1 MKVIAITGRSG
12 SGKSTVSAYYGS
24 LGYPVLDADRT
35 AREVTRPGGPCLAQL
50 CDAFGSDILLP
61 DGTLDRGC
69 LAARAFATP
78 EGTRR
83 LTDITHPA
91 IIRELLDSVAA
102 AQSTGVPFVFVDG
115 AVIVGEAFE
124 QYCDAIIVVTAS
136 EREAVSRIVL
146 RDGISKQAA
155 RMRLAAQTPEDVL
168 RAAADYIIAIR
179 ETGGICARR
188 RRRCWNVCS
197 QRRRMEQKKKH
208 NRNIYIV
215 LAVVLCL
222 AGVFFVKDAVRAVEE
237 MAYPRTYAAL
247 VQQYAAEYGVDEN
260 KVYAI
265 IRTES
270 GFKPEAE
277 SKVGA
282 RGLMQITDETFL
294 WIKSKIAPGE
304 EITFDDLF
312 DPAVNIRFGTYLLAT
327 CLARYDGDFSTAAA
341 AYHSGMGLVDSLL
354 QKAEYSAD
362 GKTLTAFPY
371 EQMNLYVHK
380 VNKNYQKYLALYAQ
394 DEGV

>member
-1 MKVIAITGRSG
+1 
-12 SGKSTVSAYYGS
+12 
-24 LGYPVLDADRT
+24 
-35 AREVTRPGGPCLAQL
+35 
-50 CDAFGSDILLP
+50 
-61 DGTLDRGC
+61 
-69 LAARAFATP
+69 
-78 EGTRR
+78 
-83 LTDITHPA
+83 
-91 IIRELLDSVAA
+91 
-102 AQSTGVPFVFVDG
+102 
-115 AVIVGEAFE
+115 
-124 QYCDAIIVVTAS
+124 
-136 EREAVSRIVL
+136 
-146 RDGISKQAA
+146 
-155 RMRLAAQTPEDVL
+155 
-168 RAAADYIIAIR
+168 
-179 ETGGICARR
+179 
-188 RRRCWNVCS
+188 
-197 QRRRMEQKKKH
+197 MEQKKKH

-270 GFKPEAE
+270 
-277 SKVGA
+277 
-282 RGLMQITDETFL
+282 
-294 WIKSKIAPGE
+294 
-304 EITFDDLF
+304 
-312 DPAVNIRFGTYLLAT
+312 TYLLAT

>member
-1 MKVIAITGRSG
+1 
-12 SGKSTVSAYYGS
+12 
-24 LGYPVLDADRT
+24 
-35 AREVTRPGGPCLAQL
+35 
-50 CDAFGSDILLP
+50 
-61 DGTLDRGC
+61 
-69 LAARAFATP
+69 
-78 EGTRR
+78 
-83 LTDITHPA
+83 
-91 IIRELLDSVAA
+91 
-102 AQSTGVPFVFVDG
+102 
-115 AVIVGEAFE
+115 
-124 QYCDAIIVVTAS
+124 
-136 EREAVSRIVL
+136 
-146 RDGISKQAA
+146 
-155 RMRLAAQTPEDVL
+155 
-168 RAAADYIIAIR
+168 
-179 ETGGICARR
+179 
-188 RRRCWNVCS
+188 
-197 QRRRMEQKKKH
+197 MEQKKKH

-294 WIKSKIAPGE
+294 WIKSKIAPGDE
-304 EITFDDLF
+304 VTSENFFLSLHDARSGS
-312 DPAVNIRFGTYLLAT
+312 AVVASCIANSGGGFYP
-327 CLARYDGDFSTAAA
+327 AAA

>member
-1 MKVIAITGRSG
+1 
-12 SGKSTVSAYYGS
+12 
-24 LGYPVLDADRT
+24 
-35 AREVTRPGGPCLAQL
+35 
-50 CDAFGSDILLP
+50 
-61 DGTLDRGC
+61 
-69 LAARAFATP
+69 
-78 EGTRR
+78 
-83 LTDITHPA
+83 
-91 IIRELLDSVAA
+91 
-102 AQSTGVPFVFVDG
+102 
-115 AVIVGEAFE
+115 
-124 QYCDAIIVVTAS
+124 
-136 EREAVSRIVL
+136 
-146 RDGISKQAA
+146 
-155 RMRLAAQTPEDVL
+155 
-168 RAAADYIIAIR
+168 
-179 ETGGICARR
+179 
-188 RRRCWNVCS
+188 
-197 QRRRMEQKKKH
+197 MEQKKKH

-327 CLARYDGDFSTAAA
+327 CLARYDGDFSTRRRRTTAAW
-341 AYHSGMGLVDSLL
+341 GLWTVCCRRRNILRMEKLL
-354 QKAEYSAD
+354 RH
-362 GKTLTAFPY
+362 FP
-371 EQMNLYVHK
+371 MSR
-380 VNKNYQKYLALYAQ
+380 
-394 DEGV
+394 

>member
-1 MKVIAITGRSG
+1 
-12 SGKSTVSAYYGS
+12 
-24 LGYPVLDADRT
+24 
-35 AREVTRPGGPCLAQL
+35 
-50 CDAFGSDILLP
+50 
-61 DGTLDRGC
+61 
-69 LAARAFATP
+69 
-78 EGTRR
+78 
-83 LTDITHPA
+83 
-91 IIRELLDSVAA
+91 
-102 AQSTGVPFVFVDG
+102 
-115 AVIVGEAFE
+115 
-124 QYCDAIIVVTAS
+124 
-136 EREAVSRIVL
+136 
-146 RDGISKQAA
+146 
-155 RMRLAAQTPEDVL
+155 
-168 RAAADYIIAIR
+168 
-179 ETGGICARR
+179 
-188 RRRCWNVCS
+188 
-197 QRRRMEQKKKH
+197 MEQKKKH

-394 DEGV
+394 CCFSKRMRKDFRKNEKSMLQNCNKKAKRKGRLQRVKKPM

>member
-1 MKVIAITGRSG
+1 
-12 SGKSTVSAYYGS
+12 
-24 LGYPVLDADRT
+24 
-35 AREVTRPGGPCLAQL
+35 
-50 CDAFGSDILLP
+50 
-61 DGTLDRGC
+61 
-69 LAARAFATP
+69 
-78 EGTRR
+78 
-83 LTDITHPA
+83 
-91 IIRELLDSVAA
+91 
-102 AQSTGVPFVFVDG
+102 
-115 AVIVGEAFE
+115 
-124 QYCDAIIVVTAS
+124 
-136 EREAVSRIVL
+136 
-146 RDGISKQAA
+146 
-155 RMRLAAQTPEDVL
+155 
-168 RAAADYIIAIR
+168 
-179 ETGGICARR
+179 
-188 RRRCWNVCS
+188 
-197 QRRRMEQKKKH
+197 MEQKKKH

-327 CLARYDGDFSTAAA
+327 CLARYDGDFSTA
-341 AYHSGMGLVDSLL
+341 
-354 QKAEYSAD
+354 EYSAD

>member
-1 MKVIAITGRSG
+1 
-12 SGKSTVSAYYGS
+12 
-24 LGYPVLDADRT
+24 
-35 AREVTRPGGPCLAQL
+35 
-50 CDAFGSDILLP
+50 
-61 DGTLDRGC
+61 
-69 LAARAFATP
+69 
-78 EGTRR
+78 
-83 LTDITHPA
+83 
-91 IIRELLDSVAA
+91 
-102 AQSTGVPFVFVDG
+102 
-115 AVIVGEAFE
+115 
-124 QYCDAIIVVTAS
+124 
-136 EREAVSRIVL
+136 
-146 RDGISKQAA
+146 
-155 RMRLAAQTPEDVL
+155 
-168 RAAADYIIAIR
+168 
-179 ETGGICARR
+179 
-188 RRRCWNVCS
+188 
-197 QRRRMEQKKKH
+197 MEQKKKH

-327 CLARYDGDFSTAAA
+327 CLARYDGDFPLRRRRTTAAW
-341 AYHSGMGLVDSLL
+341 GLWTVCCRRRNILRMEKLL
-354 QKAEYSAD
+354 RH
-362 GKTLTAFPY
+362 FP
-371 EQMNLYVHK
+371 MSR
-380 VNKNYQKYLALYAQ
+380 
-394 DEGV
+394 

>member
-1 MKVIAITGRSG
+1 
-12 SGKSTVSAYYGS
+12 
-24 LGYPVLDADRT
+24 
-35 AREVTRPGGPCLAQL
+35 
-50 CDAFGSDILLP
+50 
-61 DGTLDRGC
+61 
-69 LAARAFATP
+69 
-78 EGTRR
+78 
-83 LTDITHPA
+83 
-91 IIRELLDSVAA
+91 
-102 AQSTGVPFVFVDG
+102 
-115 AVIVGEAFE
+115 
-124 QYCDAIIVVTAS
+124 
-136 EREAVSRIVL
+136 
-146 RDGISKQAA
+146 
-155 RMRLAAQTPEDVL
+155 
-168 RAAADYIIAIR
+168 
-179 ETGGICARR
+179 
-188 RRRCWNVCS
+188 
-197 QRRRMEQKKKH
+197 MEQKKKH

-380 VNKNYQKYLALYAQ
+380 VNNAS
-394 DEGV
+394 

>member
-1 MKVIAITGRSG
+1 
-12 SGKSTVSAYYGS
+12 
-24 LGYPVLDADRT
+24 
-35 AREVTRPGGPCLAQL
+35 
-50 CDAFGSDILLP
+50 
-61 DGTLDRGC
+61 
-69 LAARAFATP
+69 
-78 EGTRR
+78 
-83 LTDITHPA
+83 
-91 IIRELLDSVAA
+91 
-102 AQSTGVPFVFVDG
+102 
-115 AVIVGEAFE
+115 
-124 QYCDAIIVVTAS
+124 
-136 EREAVSRIVL
+136 
-146 RDGISKQAA
+146 
-155 RMRLAAQTPEDVL
+155 
-168 RAAADYIIAIR
+168 
-179 ETGGICARR
+179 
-188 RRRCWNVCS
+188 
-197 QRRRMEQKKKH
+197 MEQKKKH

-247 VQQYAAEYGVDEN
+247 VQQYAAEYGVEEN